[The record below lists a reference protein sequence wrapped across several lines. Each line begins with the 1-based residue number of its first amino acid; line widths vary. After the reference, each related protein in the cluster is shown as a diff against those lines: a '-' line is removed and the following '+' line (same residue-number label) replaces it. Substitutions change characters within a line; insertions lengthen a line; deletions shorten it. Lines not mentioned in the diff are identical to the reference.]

1 MREMHIK
8 TSKGKHSIANRLAK
22 TLKSD
27 KNEPGRRG
35 SIEVELVILA
45 GGIIN
50 SDST

>member
-8 TSKGKHSIANRLAK
+8 TSKGNHSTASRLVQV
-22 TLKSD
+22 LKSD

-35 SIEVELVILA
+35 SIEEELVILH

-50 SDST
+50 ADNN